1 MKRQGQKG
9 NISKLGHAVD
19 ETPITRDSFLFG
31 GIFLSINFR
40 FNYIIQNLKKSYN
53 LYSVGG
59 SLNLKHIVHCRP
71 SHNCFLKQT
80 KVGQ

>member
-31 GIFLSINFR
+31 GIFYQSIFV
-40 FNYIIQNLKKSYN
+40 L
-53 LYSVGG
+53 
-59 SLNLKHIVHCRP
+59 
-71 SHNCFLKQT
+71 T
-80 KVGQ
+80 T